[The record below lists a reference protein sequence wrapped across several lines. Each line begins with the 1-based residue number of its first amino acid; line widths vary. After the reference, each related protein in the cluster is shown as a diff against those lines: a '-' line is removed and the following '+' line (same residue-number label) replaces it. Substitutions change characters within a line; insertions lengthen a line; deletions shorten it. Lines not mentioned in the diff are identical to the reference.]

1 MTLPDPKDPGVKPT
15 DPPAD
20 PKPNDDPL
28 SALSPEARKVFE
40 QVNSGLLSAL
50 EKEREANRDAQ
61 KRAAAL
67 EKAAQ
72 DAEKSRLKDK
82 EDYKKLYEEAEKE
95 LATYKPKAE
104 KLETYETIMK
114 DNLAAQLAEI
124 PEDRRSLVPSWASVE
139 DQLKYIA
146 QNRALLAKAQPFDI
160 GAGKKGGGAQK
171 TVELTPEEL
180 EVARNFGMKPDEYQ
194 KYKDQND

>member
-1 MTLPDPKDPGVKPT
+1 MTLPNLQDPGVKPT
-15 DPPAD
+15 DPPAEP
-20 PKPNDDPL
+20 PKADDPL

-40 QVNSGLLSAL
+40 QVNANLLTAL
-50 EKEREANRDAQ
+50 EKEREAHREAQ
-61 KRAAAL
+61 KRASVL
-67 EKAAQ
+67 EKTAQ
-72 DAEKSRLKDK
+72 ESEKNRLKDK

-124 PEDRRSLVPSWASVE
+124 PEERRSLVPSWASVE

-146 QNRALLAKAQPFDI
+146 QNRALLSKSTAFDI
-160 GAGKKGGGAQK
+160 GAGKLGGGNNKK
-171 TVELTPEEL
+171 TVELTDDQRIF
-180 EVARNFGMKPDEYQ
+180 ARNTGVTDEEYA
-194 KYKDQND
+194 KNLKK